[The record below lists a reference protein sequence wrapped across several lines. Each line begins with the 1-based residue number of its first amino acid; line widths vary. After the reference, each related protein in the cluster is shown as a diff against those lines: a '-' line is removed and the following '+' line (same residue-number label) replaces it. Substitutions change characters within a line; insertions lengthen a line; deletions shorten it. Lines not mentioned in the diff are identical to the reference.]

1 MRQQQI
7 AERLNTIREGMQ
19 KQNRGVFQQRQTN
32 GGRNNN
38 VGGLGLSSSAW
49 PTLQHAQQQQPPIHT
64 SPPCFPMGPAFLG
77 NGYGSST
84 GTGVFLPR
92 PVESRN
98 PPKKPGDYLFMM
110 MLILSCLVENL
121 SCTFFCVFG
130 SNV

>member
-1 MRQQQI
+1 
-7 AERLNTIREGMQ
+7 MQ
-19 KQNRGVFQQRQTN
+19 KQNGGVFQQRQTN
-32 GGRNNN
+32 GGRNVVDGRNNNNNN
-38 VGGLGLSSSAW
+38 VAGLGLSSSAW
-49 PTLQHAQQQQPPIHT
+49 PTLQHAQQQPLQNPQ
-64 SPPCFPMGPAFLG
+64 PCFPVRAVFLG

-98 PPKKPGDYLFMM
+98 STKKQPGDYFLIMM
-110 MLILSCLVENL
+110 MLILSCLFKNL